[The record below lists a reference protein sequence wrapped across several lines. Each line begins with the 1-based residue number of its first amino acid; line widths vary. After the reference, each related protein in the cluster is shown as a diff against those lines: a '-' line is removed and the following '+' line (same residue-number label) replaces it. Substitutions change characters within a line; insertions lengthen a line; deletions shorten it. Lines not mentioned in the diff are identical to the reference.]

1 MYRWEMFIDFFLI
14 AGMSFLAFLILVLIK
29 SKVHFSKTIL
39 NIFFINAFF
48 FLLYY
53 YSYLHKIRITG
64 GIAILFGHGVGYLL
78 GPSFLYLVKSL
89 VFSKEKILRPYLKS
103 LIPFAI
109 VFVFCNVPLFIAM
122 TTDYFDS
129 YHNLYITLEI
139 PFNILENI
147 FIIFYIF
154 KTLKFLNRLKISIQ
168 ENYAN
173 LSSQNLQWYKHFII
187 GFLVIVIIDS
197 LLSVYEFFF
206 TVDLWNIGTVIAFM
220 LFFLYLYLG
229 YKGLYQAQILIP
241 SFLLDQLDESQTS
254 SKNPILDTDATTEKE
269 KTIVRQ
275 LDSLKP
281 QEIENLK
288 QKLHI
293 LLTED
298 KVYLNEDLNLTQ
310 LSEYMDISNKK
321 LSELLNHHLSTNFY
335 DLINEYRINAIK
347 ERFEN
352 GDAEKYTIISIAY
365 DAGFKSKASFYR
377 IFKQKEGISPSNYNK
392 KFQEVS

>member
-1 MYRWEMFIDFFLI
+1 MDRWEMFFDFFLI

-39 NIFFINAFF
+39 NVFFINAFF

-53 YSYLHKIRITG
+53 YSFLHKIRITG
-64 GIAILFGHGVGYLL
+64 GIALLFGHGVGYLL

-109 VFVFCNVPLFIAM
+109 VFIFCNIPLSIAM
-122 TTDYFDS
+122 TTDYFDA
-129 YHNLYITLEI
+129 YHKIYITLEI

-154 KTLKFLNRLKISIQ
+154 KTLKFLKRLRISIQ

-187 GFLVIVIIDS
+187 GFLIIVIIDS
-197 LLSVYEFFF
+197 FLSIYEYFF
-206 TVDLWNIGTVIAFM
+206 TVDLWNVGTVIAFM
-220 LFFLYLYLG
+220 LFYLYLYLG

-241 SFLLDQLDESQTS
+241 SFLLDQLDAPQVIPSNT
-254 SKNPILDTDATTEKE
+254 ILAPNTKIDKE
-269 KTIVRQ
+269 KTTVRQ

-288 QKLHI
+288 QKLHV
-293 LLTED
+293 LLSED

-321 LSELLNHHLSTNFY
+321 LSELLNHHLNTNFY

-347 ERFEN
+347 QRFEN

>member
-1 MYRWEMFIDFFLI
+1 MYSWEMFIDFFLI
-14 AGMSFLAFLILVLIK
+14 AGMSFLAFLILILIK

-89 VFSKEKILRPYLKS
+89 VFSKEKILKPYLKS
-103 LIPFAI
+103 LIPFAL

-187 GFLVIVIIDS
+187 GFLIIVIIDS

-241 SFLLDQLDESQTS
+241 SFLLDQLDETQTS
-254 SKNPILDTDATTEKE
+254 FKDPILDTDTTTEKE

-281 QEIENLK
+281 LEIENLK
-288 QKLHI
+288 QKLHV

-321 LSELLNHHLSTNFY
+321 LSELLNHHLNTNFY

-347 ERFEN
+347 QRFEN

>member
-103 LIPFAI
+103 LIPFAF
-109 VFVFCNVPLFIAM
+109 VFIFCNVPLCLAM
-122 TTDYFDS
+122 TSDYFDS
-129 YHNLYITLEI
+129 YHNIYITLEI

-187 GFLVIVIIDS
+187 GFSVIVIIDS

-206 TVDLWNIGTVIAFM
+206 TVDLWNVGTVIAFM

-241 SFLLDQLDESQTS
+241 SFLLDQLDETQSP
-254 SKNPILDTDATTEKE
+254 SKTPILDTDTTTEKE

-288 QKLHI
+288 QKLNI

-321 LSELLNHHLSTNFY
+321 LSELLNHHLNTNFY

-347 ERFEN
+347 QRFEN

>member
-1 MYRWEMFIDFFLI
+1 MYSWEMFIDFFLI
-14 AGMSFLAFLILVLIK
+14 AGMSFLAFLILILIK

-89 VFSKEKILRPYLKS
+89 VFSKEKILQPYLKS
-103 LIPFAI
+103 LIPFAL

-122 TTDYFDS
+122 TTDYLDS

-187 GFLVIVIIDS
+187 GFLIIVIIDS

-241 SFLLDQLDESQTS
+241 SFLLDQLDETQTS
-254 SKNPILDTDATTEKE
+254 FKDPILDTDTTTEKE

-281 QEIENLK
+281 LEIENLK
-288 QKLHI
+288 QKLHV

-321 LSELLNHHLSTNFY
+321 LSELLNHHLNTNFY

-347 ERFEN
+347 QRFEN